1 MESKSYIY
9 NQVKLEA
16 SPGAA
21 MPDDWQ
27 PEIGKILSYI
37 KNGETKLVMLVNVQG
52 DWQQQLLNH
61 MQEAH
66 SVTLTHGEMND
77 IRAIIYPNTLEPDQC
92 IVQKDQLERW
102 LAKIEASK
110 KFQSEVETD
119 IGWVV
124 EAIHNLVKGVGDSPL
139 KFAQQLMMGK
149 LKTSELGLDVDRL
162 QAIGAKYAPETVKK
176 IQTSK

>member
-9 NQVKLEA
+9 NQVKLEPA
-16 SPGAA
+16 PGQEKEN
-21 MPDDWQ
+21 WS
-27 PEIGKILSYI
+27 PEIHQPMLFIQ
-37 KNGETKLVMLVNVQG
+37 NGESKLVVIIPME
-52 DWQQQLLNH
+52 DSS
-61 MQEAH
+61 E
-66 SVTLTHGEMND
+66 SV
-77 IRAIIYPNTLEPDQC
+77 
-92 IVQKDQLERW
+92 IVQKQQLERW